1 MGGGL
6 KGSHAALATMV
17 LGSKQCTALHV
28 LSLNYATL
36 QFTRCVALEALYGC
50 IFTQCSAAQCSAMKD
65 IKV

>member
-17 LGSKQCTALHV
+17 LGLKHCTALHC

-36 QFTRCVALEALYGC
+36 QFTRCVALEALYG
-50 IFTQCSAAQCSAMKD
+50 
-65 IKV
+65 